1 MDENL
6 YDEFGNYIGKLE
18 DEEQEEK
25 VEIQDKDEDSEKVE
39 NIFDEEEEITK
50 ETKTEPVKSR
60 AVVLH
65 EDKKYYPSAEEIYG
79 PDVETMVQDEDTQP
93 LEKPIIQPKV
103 SKQWNIREEIF
114 PDTLYKKE
122 YLIDMLN
129 YSDFNRNIVFLGHLH
144 HGKTTLMDLLVKE
157 THTNYTKFYDELRY
171 TDHRIDEQKRKISLK
186 ASPMSLLLENSK
198 SKHYLYN
205 IMDTPGHPNFSDEVS
220 ASIRLADGAVIIVDA
235 VEGVMS
241 QTEKLIKHALQER
254 LSIVLF
260 INKLDRLILELKLP
274 PEDAY
279 LKLVHTIKE
288 VNMIIQASAHGMDKP
303 PILSPELGNVCF
315 GSAYFGW
322 SFTLL
327 SFARIYSNYYKSFD
341 PEIFATKLWG
351 ELYLN
356 PETRKFQKEK
366 PKIDKP
372 KRSFIQFILEPL
384 FKIYSHIVGKDL
396 SELAVTLKKIG
407 VKLSKEE
414 IKYDIKPLL
423 KVILNRFF
431 GHSHGFV
438 DMVNKFI
445 PSPNKSN
452 NLKTEHLYTGPLDSK
467 EAQSMMECDSKG
479 PLFIYITKLYEKED
493 LSAFDAFGRVMSG
506 TIKVGDEV
514 KVLGES
520 YSKEDQEDM
529 TVKKVTKLSIQQT
542 RYKIDIQQAV
552 AGNWVL
558 IEGIDTSIMKT
569 ATIVSKDY
577 QNPYI
582 FRPLTFN
589 TISVI
594 KISVEPLNPSE
605 LPKMVEG
612 LRKLNKSYPLLTTKV
627 EESGEHVLLGT
638 GELFFDCVLH
648 DLRELYSEIEIKV
661 SDPIVSFSET
671 VSEISPIKTYAETP
685 NKKNKIAMI
694 SGPLD
699 KGLSDDIENGKVSL
713 DWGKKKLGEFF
724 KKYDW
729 DILEAHS
736 IWTFG
741 PDDNGPNLLL
751 NETIPTEID
760 PKLLNTCKDSIIRG
774 FKWGTR
780 EGPLCDEPMR
790 NVKFKILGA
799 TISDDPIY
807 RGSGQIIPTARR
819 VVYSSFLMSTPK
831 MMEPIYF
838 TEIQTPLDSIKAVY
852 NVLDRRRGHVTLDI
866 PKPGSPLYTIHAF
879 VPCIDSFGLETDI
892 RSHTQGQAFCLSS
905 FHHWSIAPG
914 DPLDKSIVLRP
925 LEPSPPNYL
934 AREFMVKTR
943 KRKGLSEDV
952 SIEKFFDD
960 PMLIELSKKNVRD
973 QVNENLLKYTN

>member
-6 YDEFGNYIGKLE
+6 YDEFGNFIGKLD
-18 DEEQEEK
+18 DEIQEEK
-25 VEIQDKDEDSEKVE
+25 HEEPEKEEEID
-39 NIFDEEEEITK
+39 NIFDDEEEITK
-50 ETKTEPVKSR
+50 ETPKNGSETVKSK
-60 AVVLH
+60 AIILH

-103 SKQWNIREEIF
+103 TKQWDIREEKIPETF
-114 PDTLYKKE
+114 YKKE
-122 YLIDMLN
+122 YLTDLLN
-129 YSDFNRNIVFLGHLH
+129 YPDYIRNIVLLGHLH

-157 THTNYTKFYDELRY
+157 THVDYTKYYDEIRY
-171 TDHRIDEQKRKISLK
+171 TDHRLDEQKRKITLK
-186 ASPMSLLLENSK
+186 ASPMTILLENSK
-198 SKHYLYN
+198 SKNYLYN
-205 IMDTPGHPNFSDEVS
+205 ILDTPGHSNFSDEAS
-220 ASIRLADGAVIIVDA
+220 ASIRLADGAIIVVDA
-235 VEGVMS
+235 IEGVMS
-241 QTEKLIKHALQER
+241 QTERLIRHALQER

-279 LKLVHTIKE
+279 LKLVHTIKD
-288 VNMIIQASAHGMDKP
+288 VNSVIQSCAHGLDKTP
-303 PILSPELGNVCF
+303 VLSPELGNVCF
-315 GSAYFGW
+315 GSALFGW

-327 SFARIYSNYYKSFD
+327 SFSQIYSNYYKSFD
-341 PEIFATKLWG
+341 PEAFSLKLWG
-351 ELYLN
+351 EYYLN
-356 PETRKFQKEK
+356 QETRKFQKGK
-366 PKIDKP
+366 PKGDKV
-372 KRSFIQFILEPL
+372 KRSFVQFILEPL
-384 FKIYSHIVGKDL
+384 YKIYSHIVGQDL
-396 SELAVTLKKIG
+396 NELTIFLKKIG

-414 IKYDIKPLL
+414 SKYDIKPLL

-431 GHSHGFV
+431 GNSHGFV
-438 DMVNKFI
+438 DMINTFI
-445 PSPNKSN
+445 PPPNKANSI
-452 NLKTEHLYTGPLDSK
+452 KTEHLYTGPLDSK
-467 EAQSMMECDSKG
+467 DAQSMMECDPKG
-479 PLFIYITKLYEKED
+479 PLYIYITKLYEKED
-493 LSAFDAFGRVMSG
+493 CSSFDAFGRVLSG
-506 TIKVGDEV
+506 TIKNGDEV

-520 YSKEDQEDM
+520 FTKEDQEDM
-529 TVKKVTKLSIQQT
+529 TVKKVTRLSIYQT
-542 RYKIDIQQAV
+542 RYKIDIQQAC

-558 IEGIDTSIMKT
+558 LEGVDASIMKT
-569 ATIVSKDY
+569 ATIVSK
-577 QNPYI
+577 NNSSPFI

-589 TISVI
+589 TLSVI

-612 LRKLNKSYPLLTTKV
+612 LRKINKSYPLLTTKV
-627 EESGEHVLLGT
+627 EESGEHVLIGT
-638 GELFFDCVLH
+638 GELFLDCVLH
-648 DLRELYSEIEIKV
+648 DLRQMYSEIEIKV

-671 VSEISPIKTYAETP
+671 VSEISAIKTYAETP
-685 NKKNKIAMI
+685 NKKNKISMI
-694 SGPLD
+694 SQPLD

-713 DWGKKKLGEFF
+713 DWGKKKLGDFF
-724 KKYDW
+724 KKYNW
-729 DILEAHS
+729 DILQAHS

-741 PDDNGPNLLL
+741 PDDNGPNILL
-751 NETIPTEID
+751 NETLPKEID

-790 NVKFKILGA
+790 NVKFKIMDA

-807 RGSGQIIPTARR
+807 RGSGQIIPTSRR

-838 TEIQTPLDSIKAVY
+838 TEVQTPLDCVKAVY

-892 RSHTQGQAFCLSS
+892 RSHTQGQAFCLSM

-914 DPLDKSIVLRP
+914 DPLDRSIILRP

-960 PMLIELSKKNVRD
+960 PMLIELSKKDVRD
-973 QVNENLLKYTN
+973 QIQENLLKYTN